1 METFFLYFSALET
14 LFPPLLIMDLLQR
27 LSFWQTARM
36 ITTEENEEAI
46 KENQED
52 GENKKDTTKI
62 ITITEETFPQLLTIN
77 VSSHS

>member
-36 ITTEENEEAI
+36 ITTVENEEAI

-52 GENKKDTTKI
+52 GENKKGTTKI
-62 ITITEETFPQLLTIN
+62 IKMTEQTFPQLLTIN

>member
-36 ITTEENEEAI
+36 ITTAENEEAI

-62 ITITEETFPQLLTIN
+62 IITTEETFPQLLTIN